1 MLKNIKVD
9 GEVYFVEAE
18 DKYNYYYT
26 DSNDNQCSVSKEEIT
41 VEVIPYQSIVIGS
54 QLNG

>member
-26 DSNDNQCSVSKEEIT
+26 DSNDNMCSVSKKEIT